1 MYLFYS
7 LLLAIGMLAASPY
20 WLYLILK
27 KRDFR
32 ASIAQRLGLRLP
44 PFHSAQRPI
53 WLHAVSVG
61 EVLAAKALCRALRQA
76 RPDIPLLVSTVTSTG
91 HALAHKELRDAAQ
104 ILYFPLDYSFST
116 GRFLSKLRPALV
128 IIMETELWP
137 NFLKECA
144 RRYIPVLLANARI
157 SDKSVRR
164 YRHIR
169 RMARDMV
176 RSLAR
181 IGAQTQA
188 DRERFLAM
196 GAAEKQV
203 VVTGNLKFD
212 FPAQLI
218 DSESELLRLIRSAL
232 ALETGHPVVVV
243 GSTRKGEETL
253 LLDQFIRL
261 RSEVPSAKLILA
273 PRHPERFSE
282 VAQILDVAGVSWLRR
297 TELGQGG
304 RCPVDILLLD
314 SVGELRSVY
323 SLATIAVIAGSFL
336 PYGGHNLLEPAALG
350 KPIVFGPEMSN
361 FRELARLFLQAQ
373 AARQCAPGELASTLA
388 ALLRN
393 PEEGNLLGRRAAQ
406 TYRANQGAT
415 ENTMRFILPYIC

>member
-7 LLLAIGMLAASPY
+7 LLLAVGMFAASPY
-20 WLYLILK
+20 WLYLALR

-32 ASIAQRLGLRLP
+32 ASIPQRLGLRLP
-44 PFHSAQRPI
+44 ASPSAQRPL

-61 EVLAAKALCRALRQA
+61 EVLAAKSLCTALRHA
-76 RPDIPLLVSTVTSTG
+76 CPDIPLLVSTVTLTG
-91 HALAHKELRDAAQ
+91 HALAQRELSDAAQ
-104 ILYFPLDYSFST
+104 ILYFPLDFSFGA
-116 GRFLSKLRPALV
+116 GRFLSKLQPALV

-137 NFLKECA
+137 NFLRECA
-144 RRYIPVLLANARI
+144 RRDVPVLLANARI

-164 YRHIR
+164 YKHIR
-169 RMARDMV
+169 RMAREMV

-196 GAAEKQV
+196 GAEERQV

-212 FPAQLI
+212 FPAQPI
-218 DSESELLRLIRSAL
+218 RSECELLDLIRSAL
-232 ALETGHPVVVV
+232 ALENGNPLVVV
-243 GSTRKGEETL
+243 GSTRNGEETL
-253 LLDQFIRL
+253 LLDQFMRL
-261 RSEVPSAKLILA
+261 RRDLPSTKLILA

-282 VAQILDVAGVSWLRR
+282 VAQILDAAGVPWLRR
-297 TELGQGG
+297 TDLGKGG
-304 RCPVDILLLD
+304 RRPFDVLLLD

-323 SLATIAVIAGSFL
+323 SLATVAVIAGSFL

-373 AARQCAPGELASTLA
+373 AARQCAPEELASTLS

-393 PEEGNLLGRRAAQ
+393 PEESDLLGRRAVQ

-415 ENTMRFILPYIC
+415 ENTMKFILPYIC